1 MRSLLLLLLLLACAP
16 DLGAP
21 RRTGRSA
28 AEVRVATWNVHD
40 LFDSDDRLV
49 PPGELDS
56 VPAPAEVEAKLDAL
70 AAVLERID
78 ADVVVLQEVEN
89 AALLARLAARAG
101 YPEARLVEG
110 YDPRGIDVAALSR
123 RACVE
128 LHVRTPGRPVV
139 VGASH
144 LSSALSDDGTRRALQ
159 AGRLREIADG
169 LRAARP
175 TALVLAG
182 GDLNDRPAS
191 AALAPL
197 LEDGAWIDPAPPGVV
212 TWTGAS
218 GTARLD
224 YLLLPR
230 EERGALSGVG
240 IAPGSVTSPSAAS
253 TAAISSASPN
263 GFAMNAPAPAPRRS
277 CSLPDRPERP
287 MMAIARSS
295 GRCAARRSRM
305 SSAPVIPG
313 IHWSTIATAG
323 STSNAMRS
331 AVVPA
336 SASYTA

>member
-89 AALLARLAARAG
+89 AEVLARLAARAG

-110 YDPRGIDVAALSR
+110 ADPRGIDVAALSR
-123 RACVE
+123 LPVE
-128 LHVRTPGRPVV
+128 RY
-139 VGASH
+139 ASH

-159 AGRLREIADG
+159 ATRLREIADEV
-169 LRAARP
+169 RATRP

-182 GDLNDRPAS
+182 GDLNDEPRS
-191 AALAPL
+191 AALVPL
-197 LEDGAWIDPAPPGVV
+197 LADGAWVDPAPPGVA
-212 TWTGAS
+212 TWSGAS
-218 GTARLD
+218 GAARLD

-230 EERGALSGVG
+230 EEAGALAGVE
-240 IAPGSVTSPSAAS
+240 IDRKS
-253 TAAISSASPN
+253 T
-263 GFAMNAPAPAPRRS
+263 
-277 CSLPDRPERP
+277 
-287 MMAIARSS
+287 
-295 GRCAARRSRM
+295 
-305 SSAPVIPG
+305 
-313 IHWSTIATAG
+313 
-323 STSNAMRS
+323 
-331 AVVPA
+331 
-336 SASYTA
+336 

>member
-49 PPGELDS
+49 PPGE
-56 VPAPAEVEAKLDAL
+56 VDAWGRPL
-70 AAVLERID
+70 W
-78 ADVVVLQEVEN
+78 
-89 AALLARLAARAG
+89 
-101 YPEARLVEG
+101 
-110 YDPRGIDVAALSR
+110 PRD
-123 RACVE
+123 CVE

-139 VGASH
+139 VVASH

-159 AGRLREIADG
+159 AGRLRDIADG

-218 GTARLD
+218 G
-224 YLLLPR
+224 
-230 EERGALSGVG
+230 
-240 IAPGSVTSPSAAS
+240 
-253 TAAISSASPN
+253 
-263 GFAMNAPAPAPRRS
+263 
-277 CSLPDRPERP
+277 
-287 MMAIARSS
+287 
-295 GRCAARRSRM
+295 
-305 SSAPVIPG
+305 
-313 IHWSTIATAG
+313 
-323 STSNAMRS
+323 
-331 AVVPA
+331 
-336 SASYTA
+336 